1 MNSQQAPATEVRFSP
16 MGSRHHTHHLQLR
29 ARGYL
34 KNGPWGF
41 PGGSVVKNT
50 PADAG
55 NTRPPFP
62 SMGREDPLQQEM
74 AAHSSVLAWR
84 IPWTEEPGGLQSR
97 ELQKSQTQLS
107 D

>member
-1 MNSQQAPATEVRFSP
+1 MNSRRAPATEVRFSP

-41 PGGSVVKNT
+41 PDGSVVKNT

-55 NTRPPFP
+55 DARLPC
-62 SMGREDPLQQEM
+62 SILGSGRSPAAGNGSPLQCSCLENPM
-74 AAHSSVLAWR
+74 HRGAWWA
-84 IPWTEEPGGLQSR
+84 IVQGVAKE
-97 ELQKSQTQLS
+97 S
-107 D
+107 DTT